1 MLNSIRQVRK
11 SDRYKKK
18 EDDKTSAWKR
28 NESKDEGKSVPEEM
42 TYDLPEQGKLFVWL
56 EDLSK
61 MSEATADKDVKV
73 TCFHSA
79 SVPTVTLEALFEV
92 ICNNVKH
99 FVKSQKKKVS
109 CPYIEENVNDS
120 LLLYVAIYI
129 NRLVVIQKGVKYFSD
144 ITMHRIFIAT
154 LLLAL
159 KYLLDIPPSNS
170 IYAIFCQL
178 SKQEIDRLEAEL
190 IQVLGYRLHVTPK
203 QFERMCN
210 HIEQYDE

>member
-1 MLNSIRQVRK
+1 MLNSVRQVRK
-11 SDRYKKK
+11 PDRCKKK
-18 EDDKTSAWKR
+18 EDDKTSVWKQ
-28 NESKDEGKSVPEEM
+28 NQSNNQAKSVLEEM
-42 TYDLPEQGKLFVWL
+42 TYDLPEQGKMFLWL
-56 EDLSK
+56 EDISK
-61 MSEATADKDVKV
+61 MCEETGDEEVKV
-73 TCFHSA
+73 TCFHSV

-92 ICNNVKH
+92 LCNNVKH
-99 FVKSQKKKVS
+99 FVKSQKKVS
-109 CPYIEENVNDS
+109 SPYIEENVNAS
-120 LLLYVAIYI
+120 LLLYIAIYI

-210 HIEQYDE
+210 HISEYDE